1 MFELTVFKAARM
13 MIERVR
19 ANLDDRK
26 NFAFET
32 TCSGKSQIPM
42 LRICKANGWRITLL
56 YFWLSSPELSIA
68 RVAQRVRE
76 GGHSI
81 PQEVIRRRF
90 VSGLRNMLS
99 LYLPLADDAE
109 IYDNDNCGRV
119 LIAEK
124 RMGEDLVVRDAG
136 RWSRM
141 SELTK

>member
-1 MFELTVFKAARM
+1 
-13 MIERVR
+13 
-19 ANLDDRK
+19 
-26 NFAFET
+26 
-32 TCSGKSQIPM
+32 M